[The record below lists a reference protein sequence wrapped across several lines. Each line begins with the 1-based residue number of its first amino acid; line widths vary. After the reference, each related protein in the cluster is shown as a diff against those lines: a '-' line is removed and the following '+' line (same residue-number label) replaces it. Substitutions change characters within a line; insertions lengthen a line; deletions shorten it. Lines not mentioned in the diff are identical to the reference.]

1 MKIIIN
7 GKIVTKEGILTGKSI
22 IFDEK
27 IIDIIDDNEIH
38 KYSPDEKIDANG
50 NYVFPGFIDIH
61 IHGAGGFDTMDGT
74 AEALENISKTIAT
87 KGVTGFL
94 PTTMTM
100 DKSSILAA
108 LDNVRN
114 AMENGVS
121 GAEILGVHMEGPF
134 INVEKMGAQNPE
146 YIMKPDYDL
155 VKDYLDIIKII
166 TLAPEE
172 DENHEFIKKLNEDV
186 VLSIGHTNA
195 SYEQA
200 MDAIENGISHATHTF
215 NAMTP
220 LNHRSPGV
228 IGAVMN
234 TDISCELIADCIHVH
249 PGAFN
254 VLIKVKGDE
263 KVILVTDSMRAGC
276 IKEGIYDL
284 GGQEV
289 IVKDGA
295 ARLRTGSLAGSVLTL
310 NVALKNIV
318 ENTDL
323 NFSQAANMICQNPAN
338 LLGLGDSKGSISIGK
353 DADFAI
359 LNEEYKVEKTILAG
373 NIIWD
378 GEN

>member
-1 MKIIIN
+1 M
-7 GKIVTKEGILTGKSI
+7 VTKEGILTGKSI